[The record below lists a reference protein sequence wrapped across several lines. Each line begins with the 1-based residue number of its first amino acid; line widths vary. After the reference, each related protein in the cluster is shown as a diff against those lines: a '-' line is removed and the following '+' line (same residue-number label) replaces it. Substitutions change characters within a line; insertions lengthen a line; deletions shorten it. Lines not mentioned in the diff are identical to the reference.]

1 MRSHLL
7 LLVLLVLSMRAHAE
21 PVHSEPVPPKPN
33 VLLLTIDCLRPDH
46 MSLYGHARSTTPQL
60 EAFAR
65 EAWVFEN
72 AFATSAW
79 TSPGIVSMLT
89 GYYPPVHGQ
98 NGRHSVYDDELAS
111 PLRVLADQGY
121 EVLGRS
127 GRGATYG
134 GLGFEEELGK
144 LDFETF
150 VRERAEQEPGKP
162 FFAWLH
168 SKEPHLPYRPS
179 ARNAGRFL
187 KSPPSTPGFD
197 AVHNHHFVLRPPIP
211 ELRFT
216 HPGEVAFVPGDAEAI
231 RALYDE
237 TVRDADDHLGR
248 AFNALRETGL
258 LEQTLVI
265 VSADHGEELFEHG
278 WVGHAST
285 AYDGK
290 LTDELVRIPLVIRVP
305 EMLRGD
311 SPHAGRST
319 ALVQGVD
326 LMPTLFEWLGIP
338 SGAMLPAM
346 QGKSLAP
353 LTDGRAKQVREFV
366 FLQTTRKGW
375 TTPRHEMQRRVV
387 AVRSLDR
394 KLVWWPEEADRPAR
408 REGFDLFADP
418 EEREDLYADKPGE
431 FRELERA
438 REAWDAEN
446 LRHTAELVLPG
457 ADNHEK
463 AQWEALAKGD
473 LLAALQRWRRIT
485 LLDRTW
491 GYAQAPFFDEGPAKQ
506 PWERLRHRAGTA
518 LAAAIECDA
527 EGRGFEVQ
535 GADADKQVHCTP
547 ERR

>member
-1 MRSHLL
+1 MRSHLPL
-7 LLVLLVLSMRAHAE
+7 LALFALSIPAHAE
-21 PVHSEPVPPKPN
+21 APAEKPN

-46 MSLYGHARSTTPQL
+46 MSLYGHIRSTTPQL

-111 PLRVLADQGY
+111 PLRVLAEQGY
-121 EVLGRS
+121 EVFGRS
-127 GRGATYG
+127 GRGPTYG
-134 GLGFEEELGK
+134 GLGAEEVGN

-150 VRERAEQEPGKP
+150 VRERAELEEGKP

-187 KSPPSTPGFD
+187 KAPPSTPGFD
-197 AVHNHHFVLRPPIP
+197 AVREHHLVLRPPIP
-211 ELRFT
+211 KLRFT
-216 HPGEVAFVPGDAEAI
+216 HPGEIEFVPGDAEAI

-258 LEQTLVI
+258 LEQTVVI
-265 VSADHGEELFEHG
+265 VSADHGEELLEHG

-285 AYDGK
+285 GYDGK
-290 LTDELVRIPLVIRVP
+290 LTEELVRIPLVIRVP
-305 EMLRGD
+305 AMLRGD
-311 SPHAGRST
+311 SPGAGRST

-326 LMPTLFEWLGIP
+326 LMPTLFEWLRIP
-338 SGAMLPAM
+338 QGAMLPPM

-353 LTDGRAKQVREFV
+353 LIDGRAKQVREHV

-375 TTPRHEMQRRVV
+375 TTPRGEMQTRIV
-387 AVRSLDR
+387 AVRSADR
-394 KLVWWPEEADRPAR
+394 KLVWWPEEVDRPAR
-408 REGFDLFADP
+408 REGFDLVADP
-418 EEREDLYADKPGE
+418 EELEDLYAEQPEK
-431 FRELERA
+431 FRALERA
-438 REAWDAEN
+438 RDAWDAEN
-446 LRHTAELVLPG
+446 RRHAAALVLPG
-457 ADNHEK
+457 AGNHEE

-473 LLAALQRWRRIT
+473 LLGALQHWRRIA

-491 GYAQAPFFDEGPAKQ
+491 GYAQAPFFEEGPAKE
-506 PWERLRHRAGTA
+506 PWASLRHRAGTA
-518 LAAAIECDA
+518 LAAAIDCDA

-535 GADADKQVHCTP
+535 GAASDRRVHCTSEP
-547 ERR
+547 R